1 MEIAFF
7 DRGPLDASRLI
18 TGGFWSAYW
27 FNGRIYATEIAR
39 GLDVFRLSPSNQLSK
54 NEIDAASLVRYDEF
68 NVQFQ
73 PKVTWP
79 ATPIVARAYLD
90 QLVRSNGIAQDHV
103 AAVGS
108 ALDRADKLHSARD
121 RGAAALAG
129 ELEAM
134 AAQLAGDGAAAAGAD
149 AARQRGLASTLR
161 GIAAKLH

>member
-1 MEIAFF
+1 VEIAFF

-27 FNGRIYATEIAR
+27 FNGRIYASEIAR
-39 GLDVFRLSPSNQLSK
+39 GLDIFRLSPSDQLSK
-54 NEIDAASLVRYDEF
+54 NEIAAAHLVRYDEF

-79 ATPIVARAYLD
+79 ATPVVARAYLD
-90 QLVRSNGIAQDHV
+90 QLVRSKGIAPARA

-108 ALDRADKLHSARD
+108 ALDRADKLHSAKD
-121 RGAAALAG
+121 RGAAELAG
-129 ELEAM
+129 ELDAM
-134 AAQLAGDGAAAAGAD
+134 ATQLSGDGDAAGAD